1 MHRNIFSK
9 ISGALKGN
17 NNARKVEAVN
27 SSQQD
32 EGFDIINASDAS
44 GKWTHISQSNHFIFH

>member
-44 GKWTHISQSNHFIFH
+44 GK